1 MCYLSDIRTWKQE
14 TLLKKMMDDDTCDRE
29 AWRVSDII
37 PEILNGS
44 DVCLNTIRKEFD
56 FTTGNN
62 K

>member
-1 MCYLSDIRTWKQE
+1 
-14 TLLKKMMDDDTCDRE
+14 MMDDDTCDRE